1 MDGRQRTARR
11 RGPEP
16 VITIVTTNSPSDGT
30 PNQIIRHCAEC
41 DGLPLDVSL
50 KSLGFVA
57 SEQELVVTVL
67 SEADGQTL
75 SHDIVFSEGVLV
87 FRVMDES
94 HFIAWDSA
102 LCTEHP
108 PTSAVSEVLN
118 STYVQWFVQSA
129 TDTHYSERDLRHIE
143 IVTPDDCI
151 DVIVHT
157 HATFGLRGTVT

>member
-1 MDGRQRTARR
+1 MK
-11 RGPEP
+11 
-16 VITIVTTNSPSDGT
+16 VTTNSSSDSTPS
-30 PNQIIRHCAEC
+30 QIIRNCAEC
-41 DGLPLDVSL
+41 DDLPLKVSL
-50 KSLGFVA
+50 KSLGFDA

-67 SEADGQTL
+67 SEIDGHIL
-75 SHDIVFSEGVLV
+75 SHDIVFSERVLV

-102 LCTEHP
+102 LCTEQP

-129 TDTHYSERDLRHIE
+129 TDTHYSEQDLRHIE

-157 HATFGLRGTVT
+157 DAVIDLREAIA